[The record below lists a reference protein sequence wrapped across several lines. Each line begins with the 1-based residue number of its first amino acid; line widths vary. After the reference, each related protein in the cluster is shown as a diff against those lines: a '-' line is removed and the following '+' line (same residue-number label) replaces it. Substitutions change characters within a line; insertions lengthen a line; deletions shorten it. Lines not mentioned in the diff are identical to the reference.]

1 MAKVTETVSSPV
13 LLTLKRHRF
22 AFLICALL
30 ALILLAPLF
39 GPGPMA
45 AVDVAVL
52 FSIMVFC
59 FALTATRKALTLAV
73 VLVWLA
79 LTLGQIYSHGF
90 IALVGMDVALLL
102 VCLLAIESTVRRAL
116 KPGTVGTEELCAAI
130 SAYVLMGI
138 GWAAAYS
145 IVQTLDPTALNI
157 SVSQATK
164 HWNALL
170 YFSFATLTTLGYGD
184 LTPTSDLAR
193 SLTSVQAITGTIYL
207 AILIAHLVGNFRG
220 LAPPEPEEGTG
231 EMSRLDQLLIASK
244 RPMKE

>member
-1 MAKVTETVSSPV
+1 MTETVSSPV
-13 LLTLKRHRF
+13 LLALKRHRF
-22 AFLICALL
+22 AFLMCALL
-30 ALILLAPLF
+30 TLILLAPLF

-45 AVDVAVL
+45 AVDVAIL
-52 FSIMVFC
+52 FSIVVFC

-79 LTLGQIYSHGF
+79 LTLGQVYSHGL
-90 IALVGMDVALLL
+90 IALVGMDVALLV
-102 VCLLAIESTVRRAL
+102 VCLLAIESAVRRAL
-116 KPGTVGTEELCAAI
+116 KPGAVGTEELCAAI

-145 IVQTLDPTALNI
+145 VLQTLDPTALNV
-157 SVSQATK
+157 SVGQATK

-184 LTPTSDLAR
+184 LTPTSDFAR

-220 LAPPEPEEGTG
+220 LAPLKTEAGDAD
-231 EMSRLDQLLIASK
+231 MSTLDQMLTANK
-244 RPMKE
+244 HHPMKD

>member
-1 MAKVTETVSSPV
+1 MTDTISSPI
-13 LLTLKRHRF
+13 LLTLIRHRF
-22 AFLICALL
+22 AFLMCALL

-45 AVDVAVL
+45 AVDVAIL
-52 FSIMVFC
+52 FSIVVFC

-79 LTLGQIYSHGF
+79 LTLSQIYSHGL
-90 IALVGMDVALLL
+90 IAMVGMDVGLL
-102 VCLLAIESTVRRAL
+102 VVCLFAFESAVRRAL
-116 KPGTVGTEELCAAI
+116 RPGAVGIEELCAAI

-145 IVQTLDPTALNI
+145 VLQTLDPAALNI
-157 SVSQATK
+157 SVGQATR

-184 LTPTSDLAR
+184 LTPTSDFAR

-244 RPMKE
+244 HPMKE